1 MDNYEAILKMSRE
14 QLEVFLDNVY
24 CTGLNNGMYFSRQPE
39 GQANELLDENPFDI
53 TWLKKDAECATLCTE
68 CDDGDE
74 YLLEALVESV
84 VRNAG
89 IDGQSDA
96 NATVVLRRGKKD

>member
-39 GQANELLDENPFDI
+39 DQANELLDENPFDI
-53 TWLKKDAECATLCTE
+53 TWLKKDAECAILCTK

-96 NATVVLRRGKKD
+96 NATVVLRSGKKD